1 MATQANGART
11 RPIVTAWYEVFDV
24 EGRWIPRGT
33 VGFQEVD
40 GLSRETEV
48 IKHKQGND
56 LYEDQ
61 IPGRTMAAKLT
72 LKKGLDLNNSLET
85 WKAGVEEQTAL
96 PDADLR
102 VDVIVAMYDRQGTP
116 GSARAPEGAKL
127 IKQWRVQ
134 QAWVSKLDVSA
145 LSGLAND
152 LGTVTAELCG
162 YGPPIQEFPPL
173 NP

>member
-1 MATQANGART
+1 MATLANGVRT
-11 RPIVTAWYEVFDV
+11 RPIVTAWFEVYDV
-24 EGRWIPRGT
+24 EGRWIAPGE

-72 LKKGLDLNNSLET
+72 LRKGLDLNNSLER
-85 WKAGVEEQTAL
+85 WKAAVEEQTAL
-96 PDADLR
+96 ADEELR
-102 VDVIVAMYDRQGTP
+102 VDIIVKMYDRQGTP
-116 GSARAPEGAKL
+116 GSARAPGGAKL
-127 IKQWRVQ
+127 IKEWRIQ
-134 QAWVSKLDVSA
+134 QAWISKLDVSN
-145 LSGLAND
+145 LTGLAND

-162 YGPPIQEFPPL
+162 YGPPVQTFPPL
-173 NP
+173 DI